1 MVCHLLRT
9 PTYSTGTLW
18 TVARSPWKLS
28 SSYLHFCSSTQI
40 TCTSTEAT
48 MRITSWTW
56 GSIVTSLPSSCSY
69 SQLCAVLNNHK
80 KYLKDL
86 LLLLFQI
93 WLYKRSNA
101 EVQGNIIFATRW
113 LLLEFHTCRYFHLD
127 FLQTHGREILQ
138 LLQDVFSL
146 LPIATIIDNKVLIVH
161 GGISDETDLDFLS
174 TVERHKVSLSPP
186 VWVFYP
192 PDLTPDSPPQLRGK
206 SGVFKKTSMGR
217 KKT

>member
-1 MVCHLLRT
+1 MPWHNDGRHSQTKSNKFFFNSVVCIKIGLEHSRYILDVSIVPQNLITFCLFSPPRMVCHLLRT

-113 LLLEFHTCRYFHLD
+113 LLLEFHTWR
-127 FLQTHGREILQ
+127 
-138 LLQDVFSL
+138 
-146 LPIATIIDNKVLIVH
+146 
-161 GGISDETDLDFLS
+161 
-174 TVERHKVSLSPP
+174 
-186 VWVFYP
+186 
-192 PDLTPDSPPQLRGK
+192 
-206 SGVFKKTSMGR
+206 
-217 KKT
+217 